1 MFTDRYSTILQG
13 SPQWRALKGGTG
25 KLYNWNPDS
34 LFIQRPPY
42 FEGMS
47 RTAQPIGD
55 IRAARVLGI
64 FGDMLTTDH
73 ISPIGKF
80 SSRTPAGAYLE
91 SLGIAQRDFVNYAA
105 RRLNHQVMMRGTFAN
120 VRLHNEMTPGVE
132 GSSTRHLPS
141 GEQMNIFEAAQR
153 YRAEGVPLVIVAGKE
168 YGAGSSRDWAAKGTG
183 LLGVRAVIAE
193 SLERIHRANLVS
205 MGVLPLQFT
214 GGDSRQRLGLDGSE
228 TFDIVGLDGIGSPR
242 QEIQCAITRSNG
254 ERLNVTLLARLD
266 SKAEIDYYRHG
277 GILKYVLRSRL

>member
-1 MFTDRYSTILQG
+1 MFTDRYSTILEG

-25 KLYNWNPDS
+25 KLYDWNPDS

-47 RTAQPIGD
+47 REPQPVAD
-55 IRAARVLGI
+55 IRSARVLGM

-80 SSRTPAGAYLE
+80 SARTPAGAYLQ
-91 SLGIAQRDFVNYAA
+91 SLGVEQRDFVNYAA
-105 RRLNHQVMMRGTFAN
+105 RRLNHHVMMRGTFAN
-120 VRLHNEMTPGVE
+120 VRLHNEMTPDVE
-132 GSSTRHLPS
+132 GSSTRHLPD
-141 GEQMNIFEAAQR
+141 GVQMNIFEAAER

-214 GGDSRQRLGLDGSE
+214 GDDSRQKLGLDGSE
-228 TFDIVGLDGIGSPR
+228 TFDIVGLATINAPR
-242 QEIQCAITRSNG
+242 QQIECVITRASG
-254 ERLNVTLLARLD
+254 ERLSIRLLARLD
-266 SKAEIDYYRHG
+266 SKAEIEYYRHG
-277 GILKYVLRSRL
+277 GILQYVLRSRL